1 MKIADPQSKREI
13 LFWSLHTLGWC
24 GYGLSQYVGAMVFD
38 RPIGYTKVTIAA
50 ALFGFIVTAPLRH
63 VCRWLWGRPLL
74 VMVPLAMALAYLA
87 SLVWRLGVNWAYQQ
101 WYSEWHIAQWPGL
114 LVAALNF
121 AYLMACWIGLYF
133 GVRYYES
140 MQLQREAALRAA
152 SLAQEAQ
159 LTMLRY
165 QLNPHF
171 LFNTLNAVSTLIID
185 NRNKV
190 ANSTVTKLAEF
201 LRYTLDQDP
210 SKKVTVAQEVEAL
223 NLYLD
228 IEKLR
233 FGSRLRI
240 LFLIE
245 PEASMM
251 LLPSLLLQPLV
262 ENAIKY
268 AASPREQGALIRILG
283 RVDHGMLELEVIDDG
298 PGMIDAERLTN
309 GRGVGVR
316 NTRERLQVLYGER
329 SSVSV
334 DNAHPGLRVA
344 LTFPAE
350 PAASEAIWKD
360 PASPLRSAEIQQ
372 DGTLEA
378 PAIAQ

>member
-1 MKIADPQSKREI
+1 MRIVDPKARREV
-13 LFWSLHTLGWC
+13 LFWSLHALGWA

-38 RPIGYTKVTIAA
+38 RPIGYTKVAIAA
-50 ALFGFIVTAPLRH
+50 TVFGILVTAPLRYT
-63 VCRWLWGRPLL
+63 CRWLWGRSLF
-74 VMVPLAMALAYLA
+74 VMLPLAIVLAYTA
-87 SLVWRLGVNWAYQQ
+87 SLAWRLGVNWAYLQ
-101 WYSEWHIAQWPGL
+101 WYDEWYIAHWPGL

-121 AYLMACWIGLYF
+121 SYLMAFWIGLYF

-140 MQLQREAALRAA
+140 MQVQREMALRAT

-171 LFNTLNAVSTLIID
+171 LFNTLNAISTLILD
-185 NRNKV
+185 NRNKI

-210 SKKVTVAQEVEAL
+210 SKKVTVAKEVEAL

-233 FGSRLRI
+233 FDSRLRI
-240 LFLIE
+240 VFLVQ
-245 PEASMM
+245 PEASRM
-251 LLPSLLLQPLV
+251 LLPSLLLQPLL

-268 AASPREQGALIRILG
+268 AASPREEGALIRILA
-283 RVDHGMLELEVIDDG
+283 RVNGEFLELEVADDG
-298 PGMIDAERLTN
+298 PGIVDTERLTN

-329 SSVSV
+329 SSVNV
-334 DNAHPGLRVA
+334 ENAHPGLRVV
-344 LTFPAE
+344 LRFPAE
-350 PAASEAIWKD
+350 PAVDATQA
-360 PASPLRSAEIQQ
+360 PAS
-372 DGTLEA
+372 GLEHA
-378 PAIAQ
+378 AQTQPESSSEVPAITQ